1 MIVLSAQNLTLS
13 FGEETVFSSLSFDVQ
28 NGEKVGLVGVNGAG
42 KTSLFKII
50 TGEYTPD
57 SGAVFVSSDTKIG
70 YMQQHTCTV
79 AGRSVYDELI
89 SVFDYL
95 QKIEQDLH
103 KVNILLEQGIDIDTN
118 IILQSELQES
128 YERLGGLTYKSRA
141 RSALIGLGFT
151 EKEFSLS
158 TQSLSGGQRS
168 KLTLAKLLLSNS
180 DILLLDEPTNHLDIS
195 SVEWLEDFILG
206 FRGSVIVISH
216 DRYFLDRIT
225 NKTVQIENGKC
236 YSFIGNYSDF
246 LIKKESMQ
254 RAIEDKYRSDMQ
266 EIRRIEGIVAQ
277 QRQWNRERNIK
288 TAESKLKQIERIKQ
302 QLVVPDSAVEKI
314 KFDFSVKTE
323 SGNDVLKCSD
333 LSKSFLNKMLFDSVS
348 FDIKKGERVFLLGDN
363 GCGKTTLFRII
374 MGEIAADSGSIIF
387 GENLTKG
394 YYEQIKKI
402 PADSRTVIDDV
413 WNKFPSMPQTKLRN
427 ALAAFLFKGEDV
439 FKSLSDCSGGEIAR
453 VELLKLMLGGFNF
466 LLLDEPTNHL
476 DAFSREALEN
486 TLKSFEG
493 TLFVISHDRYF
504 INKLA
509 TRVLVLTKD
518 GVEEY
523 LGNYDY
529 YLAHK
534 KEPVV
539 KADASQVKNQS
550 EKVNSYKLK
559 KEQASNL
566 RKLKTKLK
574 NTEEQIEELEIEI
587 ESAQQTLQ
595 SPEIQSDYQ
604 KLIETTDALEKLNAA
619 HDALYVEWEQLQIE
633 VDEYE
638 SNAVV

>member
-57 SGAVFVSSDTKIG
+57 RGAVFVSSDTKIG

-236 YSFIGNYSDF
+236 YSFTGNYSDF

-302 QLVVPDSAVEKI
+302 QLVVPDSAVEMI

-534 KEPVV
+534 KEPAV
-539 KADASQVKNQS
+539 KADDSQVKNQS

-574 NTEEQIEELEIEI
+574 NTEEQIEELEIKI
-587 ESAQQTLQ
+587 ESAQQALQ